1 MNAYTSGSFNA
12 AVAGVPCGCA
22 RAARLL
28 TPVEAPRWNPLL
40 DELVA
45 SGALYVMTYDDFVDR
60 FGLPRGVVTDAA
72 SGERTAYHGI
82 GGIVLD
88 TPLCGGCDAPVS
100 RGGYCIR
107 CDEDHADLARAKVS
121 A

>member
-1 MNAYTSGSFNA
+1 MNAPTGSFNR
-12 AVAGVPCGCA
+12 GVGYA
-22 RAARLL
+22 RTARLL
-28 TPVEAPRWNPLL
+28 SLVQPTRWNPLL

-60 FGLPRGVVTDAA
+60 FGLPIGVVTDAT

-82 GGIVLD
+82 SGIVLD
-88 TPLCGGCDAPVS
+88 TPLCGQCDAPVS

-107 CDEDHADLARAKVS
+107 CDEDHANLVGSIDSKGN
-121 A
+121 

>member
-1 MNAYTSGSFNA
+1 MNAPYPMGSFGKA
-12 AVAGVPCGCA
+12 LGVPCG

-28 TPVEAPRWNPLL
+28 NPAEPTGWSRIQR
-40 DELVA
+40 ELVA

-60 FGLPRGVVTDAA
+60 FGLPIGVVTDAT

-82 GGIVLD
+82 SGIVLD

-107 CDEDHADLARAKVS
+107 CDEDHANLVGSIDSKGN
-121 A
+121 